1 MPISYETRRS
11 FGNIYHV
18 EVKSPQDKIKY
29 CPLGLALFTVY
40 LIHWPIPDGL
50 FYYPVKKKPTYYVNI
65 PAQVRLDN
73 NLSFGA
79 RLLYGDIA
87 ALCSKTGKCWANNK
101 YFAEQYQVS
110 TRQVQNW
117 LVELSGGK
125 NKEKPLHKYI
135 EIQHGKHRVITIVV

>member
-1 MPISYETRRS
+1 M
-11 FGNIYHV
+11 
-18 EVKSPQDKIKY
+18 
-29 CPLGLALFTVY
+29 
-40 LIHWPIPDGL
+40 HWPTPGGL

-87 ALCSKTGKCWANNK
+87 ALSSKTGKCWANNK

-110 TRQVQNW
+110 IRQVQNW
-117 LVELSGGK
+117 LVELSGVK
-125 NKEKPLHKYI
+125 DKEKPLHKYI
-135 EIQHGKHRVITIVV
+135 EIQQGKRRIITIAEVTVV